1 MAVQAVESEIRR
13 IRALPK
19 EVAVPGDEVLLVDYE
34 NAAEELETVYSEAAL
49 TQSNLPP
56 YSQLVQ
62 RED

>member
-1 MAVQAVESEIRR
+1 
-13 IRALPK
+13 LT
-19 EVAVPGDEVLLVDYE
+19 VPGDEVLLVDYE